1 MQAQVQERLAVVVRE
16 GLKGNHLLFA
26 HRDLLAA
33 CDDRDPTST
42 ALPAGAPEL
51 DRAVDREV
59 ARELGGAGLKLIQAA
74 SIAEAR
80 TFIEGLSPAC
90 RAALA
95 RLYLRFLA
103 RCAAARGE
111 VS

>member
-26 HRDLLAA
+26 QHDLLAA
-33 CDDRDPTST
+33 CDDRDLPPATS
-42 ALPAGAPEL
+42 AEPLRGL

-59 ARELGGAGLKLIQAA
+59 ARELGGAGLKLVQAE
-74 SIAEAR
+74 SIEEAR
-80 TFIEGLSPAC
+80 SFIDGLSPPC

-103 RCAAARGE
+103 RCAAARGDA
-111 VS
+111 S